1 MDLLHYIKSI
11 VEKQI
16 FINLY
21 CYMRTENLMSLE
33 QFIEEQG
40 FSSNENLKETTLL
53 ERDLRITG
61 DDAVEF
67 ILAFGQ
73 KFNVDV
79 SKFRLDEYFEAE
91 GILGPFFSFFYRY
104 IGSSTKKKIK
114 IKDLLDAMETH
125 ILNPHSIS

>member
-73 KFNVDV
+73 KFNV
-79 SKFRLDEYFEAE
+79 
-91 GILGPFFSFFYRY
+91 
-104 IGSSTKKKIK
+104 T
-114 IKDLLDAMETH
+114 
-125 ILNPHSIS
+125 